1 MWVMRIV
8 GACAVAAL
16 VGAAPV
22 RAQTNPPSQEPQLR
36 IDQGMHTASIRRI
49 GVDASCKLL
58 ATGSHDKTVRLWGL
72 PEGKL
77 IRTLRPPIGPGNEG
91 KIYGVAMA
99 PDGSWV
105 AAGGWSVSG
114 NHFVYVFQAATGRV
128 VTRLGPLANVVN
140 NLAVSP
146 NGRYLAATL
155 GGGEGL
161 RVWQKTGGPPD
172 GLAAV
177 RRGQAIWRQG
187 LVWCCLR

>member
-77 IRTLRPPIGPGNEG
+77 IDR
-91 KIYGVAMA
+91 K
-99 PDGSWV
+99 S
-105 AAGGWSVSG
+105 
-114 NHFVYVFQAATGRV
+114 
-128 VTRLGPLANVVN
+128 TRLNSSHLGISY
-140 NLAVSP
+140 AVF
-146 NGRYLAATL
+146 
-155 GGGEGL
+155 
-161 RVWQKTGGPPD
+161 
-172 GLAAV
+172 
-177 RRGQAIWRQG
+177 
-187 LVWCCLR
+187 CLKK